1 MEVFMFG
8 KNIKHKDL
16 IVSIVIAIVMGIIG
30 YKIIDNY
37 QYFFGVLGKLLSLC
51 VPFIYGLVIAYILN
65 PLVKRIERKFKLKKG
80 LAILTTYAI
89 LIGVIALISFY
100 CIPNIVESAIDLT
113 KDIPSYITEMQN
125 GLNNLLSNESIKDLI
140 VSTGTMESVNRLI
153 SQVGTVAVT
162 LLEGSISYAFSISSN
177 LMKFV
182 LGIMISVYVLV
193 DKERLIAGT
202 KRILFIIFKKEKSEK
217 IIEFVRIYNHMIGT
231 YIGIKA
237 IDSSII
243 GGLAF
248 ILLNL
253 VKSEYAVLLA
263 CIVAITNMIPYFG
276 PFIGEIVG
284 FLFNVFVSPTKGILT
299 FLVLLSLQLFDGWYL
314 DPKLIGSK
322 VGVRPF
328 FIILGV
334 VVGGGF
340 FGPVGMLLASPTVAT
355 IKIYITRLMDKN
367 KELVEMADKA

>member
-1 MEVFMFG
+1 MFG

-37 QYFFGVLGKLLSLC
+37 QYFFGILGKLLSLC